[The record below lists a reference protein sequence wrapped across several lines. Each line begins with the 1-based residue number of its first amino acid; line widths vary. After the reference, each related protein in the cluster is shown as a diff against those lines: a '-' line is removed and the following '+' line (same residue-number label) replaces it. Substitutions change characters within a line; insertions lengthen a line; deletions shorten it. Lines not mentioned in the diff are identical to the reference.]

1 MELCMRIYT
10 YIYTYIYM
18 HIYMQKMGFPC
29 DSAGKESACSAGV
42 RSLGWEDPLEN
53 GKATQS
59 SILTWRIPWTI
70 KSMVAETAITER
82 LSLSHKR
89 WTMKCYM
96 VFMRLLFMGA
106 WGKGEKNRAGYGDP
120 GHQFLFI
127 IFHSF

>member
-1 MELCMRIYT
+1 MHIYT

-70 KSMVAETAITER
+70 KSMVAKR
-82 LSLSHKR
+82 RPSLSD
-89 WTMKCYM
+89 
-96 VFMRLLFMGA
+96 F
-106 WGKGEKNRAGYGDP
+106 P
-120 GHQFLFI
+120 
-127 IFHSF
+127 FHTKDGL